1 MLNDFCLILLF
12 NIFVKIDNMSAE
24 KKDQTEYII
33 KETAKRLFFKEGK
46 FNATTQEIADAAGVN
61 RTLINYYFR
70 SRNNLF
76 QIVFQEAK
84 KLEINKTESIM
95 SSSHNFK
102 QKISDFIDCSLEI
115 NLEYPYLET
124 YIVSQ
129 MNKGE
134 SYKRDNAKDHS
145 EFFFSNV
152 EQAMEEGIIEEMEP
166 IQFLL
171 NMISLINFPLAMR
184 PLLQENLQ
192 ISESNYKRILKDR
205 KEIILRTLFKN

>member
-1 MLNDFCLILLF
+1 M
-12 NIFVKIDNMSAE
+12 E

-33 KETAKRLFFKEGK
+33 KETAKKLFFKEGK

-76 QIVFQEAK
+76 KIVFEEAK
-84 KLEINKTESIM
+84 KIEVAKTNSIM
-95 SSSHNFK
+95 FSEADFK
-102 QKISDFIDCSLEI
+102 TKISEFINYSLEM

-129 MNKGE
+129 INQGLA
-134 SYKRDNAKDHS
+134 YKREHVKEHS
-145 EFFFSNV
+145 VEFFKNV
-152 EQAMEEGIIEEMEP
+152 ERAMDEGLIARMEP

-184 PLLQENLQ
+184 PLFQENLQ
-192 ISESNYKRILKDR
+192 ISDSDYKRILNER
-205 KEIILRTLFKN
+205 KEIIIQTLFIK

>member
-1 MLNDFCLILLF
+1 MI
-12 NIFVKIDNMSAE
+12 E

-76 QIVFQEAK
+76 KTVFDEAK
-84 KLEINKTESIM
+84 KMEVSKIDSIM
-95 SSSHNFK
+95 LSNLDFK
-102 QKISDFIDCSLEI
+102 QKISHFIDTSLEM
-115 NLEYPYLET
+115 NHEYPYLET

-129 MNKGE
+129 INQGLT
-134 SYKRDNAKDHS
+134 YKRENVKEQS
-145 EFFFSNV
+145 EEFFKNV
-152 EQAMEEGIIEEMEP
+152 KKAMEEGIIEPMEP

-171 NMISLINFPLAMR
+171 NMVSLINFPLAMR

-192 ISESNYKRILKDR
+192 ITDEVYQQLLKDR
-205 KEIILRTLFKN
+205 KEIVLKTLFKN

>member
-1 MLNDFCLILLF
+1 ML
-12 NIFVKIDNMSAE
+12 E

-33 KETAKRLFFKEGK
+33 KETAKKLFFQEGR

-76 QIVFQEAK
+76 KIVFDEAK
-84 KLEINKTESIM
+84 QMEVSKIDSIM
-95 SSSHNFK
+95 LSNFGFK
-102 QKISDFIDCSLEI
+102 EKISHFIDYSLEV
-115 NLEYPYLET
+115 NNQYPYLET

-129 MNKGE
+129 MNQGLK
-134 SYKRDNAKDHS
+134 YKRENVKEHS
-145 EFFFSNV
+145 EEFFKNV
-152 EQAMEEGIIEEMEP
+152 KEAMEQGIIEPMEP

-171 NMISLINFPLAMR
+171 NMVSLINFPLAMR

-192 ISESNYKRILKDR
+192 ITDEVYQQLLKDR
-205 KEIILRTLFKN
+205 KEIVLKTLFKN